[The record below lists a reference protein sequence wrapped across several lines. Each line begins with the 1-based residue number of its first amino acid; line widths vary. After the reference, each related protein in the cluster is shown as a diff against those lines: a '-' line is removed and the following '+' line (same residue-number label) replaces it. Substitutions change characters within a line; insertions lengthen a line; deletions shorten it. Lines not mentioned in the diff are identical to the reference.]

1 MDLSIKRIE
10 TIDDFEKVYQLD
22 LKVWGTEPVPVHQI
36 ITAAK
41 NGGIVLGSFLE
52 ERLVGFLYSF
62 AGFKNGEVYLCSHQ
76 MGVDPEYRNHGIGA
90 QLKLRQAEEARLL
103 GYKKICWTFDPLQS
117 RNGYLNIAKLGAICS
132 NYIENC
138 YGELNDG
145 FNKNMP
151 SDRFNVEWLIDSPYL
166 EKRQALF
173 ANIEV
178 KSEGMVL
185 DWRERDDGFPEAV
198 SLDNRNDTDS
208 TILFVPIPV
217 NIQEMKNEDPGLALD
232 WRLQTRTVFQRLFAD
247 GWAVVYIVRK
257 PNKLI
262 QYYVL
267 LKRKELPL

>member
-1 MDLSIKRIE
+1 MTAIDISIKSIE

-41 NGGIVLGSFLE
+41 NSGIVLGSFLE

-90 QLKLRQAEEARLL
+90 QLKLRQAEEALLL

-145 FNKNMP
+145 FNNNMT
-151 SDRFNVEWLIDSPYL
+151 SGRFNVEWLIASPYL

-173 ANIEV
+173 
-178 KSEGMVL
+178 
-185 DWRERDDGFPEAV
+185 D
-198 SLDNRNDTDS
+198 
-208 TILFVPIPV
+208 
-217 NIQEMKNEDPGLALD
+217 
-232 WRLQTRTVFQRLFAD
+232 
-247 GWAVVYIVRK
+247 YI
-257 PNKLI
+257 
-262 QYYVL
+262 
-267 LKRKELPL
+267 